1 MLGCALGDRVLLTEA
16 RVYMGQ
22 QGTPRPH
29 PSDPRQGLCEV
40 RVRWMRLAPEAVD
53 NPQFDAFSRG
63 ERRIVEFGD
72 VGRVRKTADPQPEG
86 SAEAMVL
93 GERDDRDPGDLERAS
108 DLVRLE
114 GRLVKA
120 ARLER
125 RLEHIAK
132 APADLAQGPRIGK
145 D

>member
-1 MLGCALGDRVLLTEA
+1 
-16 RVYMGQ
+16 
-22 QGTPRPH
+22 
-29 PSDPRQGLCEV
+29 
-40 RVRWMRLAPEAVD
+40 MRLAPEAVD

-72 VGRVRKTADPQPEG
+72 VRRVRKTADPQPEG

-114 GRLVKA
+114 GRLVKV
-120 ARLER
+120 ARLGR
-125 RLEHIAK
+125 RLEDIAK
-132 APADLAQGPRIGK
+132 APADRTLVHALRHHRR
-145 D
+145 